1 MKPPAEEEEG
11 AAEERSEERDT
22 STARRR
28 CCPTSSTMLP
38 VLLPRWAKLYPGDA
52 AMEYDDD
59 DNDGPGMVL
68 LRLGGS
74 SPGL

>member
-1 MKPPAEEEEG
+1 MKPPAEEEE

-28 CCPTSSTMLP
+28 CYRP
-38 VLLPRWAKLYPGDA
+38 VLLPRWAKLYPGGA
-52 AMEYDDD
+52 AMEYDD

-74 SPGL
+74 SHGL